1 MTTQHRALIVVDV
14 QNDFV
19 EGGSLAVTGGRE
31 VASRIS
37 AHLAGHADEYAAVVA
52 SRDWH
57 DPDSSNGGH
66 FHAPGAEPDFVTTWP
81 VHCVSSTGGSDYA
94 PELAVRH
101 LTHHVRK
108 GMGVPAY
115 SAFEGVDDDGRL
127 LGDLLRGLG
136 VAAVDVVGIATDYCV
151 RATVLDAR
159 SQGLSVRLLDGLH
172 AGVAPATSEAA
183 LAEMAAAG
191 VEVAGS

>member
-1 MTTQHRALIVVDV
+1 MKALIVVDV

-31 VASRIS
+31 VARRIS
-37 AHLAGHADEYAAVVA
+37 EHLATAGPQYAAVVA

-57 DPDSSNGGH
+57 DAEGGNGGH
-66 FHAPGAEPDFVTTWP
+66 FAAPGTEPDFTATWP
-81 VHCVSSTGGSDYA
+81 VHCVATDPGSDYA
-94 PELAVRH
+94 PELDTERV
-101 LTHHVRK
+101 THHVRK

-115 SAFEGVDDDGRL
+115 SAFEGVAEDGEPL
-127 LGDLLRGLG
+127 PDLLRRLD
-136 VAAVDVVGIATDYCV
+136 VDEVDVVGLATDYCV

-159 SQGLSVRLLDGLH
+159 RHGLSVRLLSGLH

-183 LAEMAAAG
+183 LSEMLAAG
-191 VEVAGS
+191 ATS